1 MSGVQVPAGPPYKER
16 RHFRYR
22 SAFFICYD
30 GTMDL
35 ETITLPGIVIESVE
49 YVMDNAVD
57 VTIDDASLRVVADKI
72 SERLSKGIDTV
83 EDAFGSTGVLEQD
96 VNLIF
101 FETACNFYFWN
112 EDDATKWKVNV
123 EGRLIGGWYGLT
135 ACFNK
140 ALKNNI
146 PVYDAAWM
154 ARLTPNIARNLF
166 AGNDMQ
172 IPLLEQR
179 VNNIVEMAN
188 FLLQE
193 HDGQA
198 INFIA
203 ANHCS
208 APHIAEEI
216 VRALPSFR
224 DGAFYKGR
232 WVWILKR
239 AQILPSDVSQLAA
252 KYPEFA
258 IADADKLTAFA
269 DYRIPQVLR
278 HFGAISYSDN
288 LAGTV
293 NSSTILPV
301 GSSQEIEIRAA
312 TVVACERLKQ
322 YLPGTTTSADIDLGL
337 WLISQDIHDDPT
349 LLPHH
354 RTPGY
359 FY

>member
-1 MSGVQVPAGPPYKER
+1 MN
-16 RHFRYR
+16 
-22 SAFFICYD
+22 
-30 GTMDL
+30 L
-35 ETITLPGIVIESVE
+35 ETITLPGSVIESVE
-49 YVMDNAVD
+49 YVMHNATD
-57 VTIDDASLRVVADKI
+57 VTIHDASLHLVADKI

-112 EDDATKWKVNV
+112 ENDATKWKVDV
-123 EGRLIGGWYGLT
+123 EGKQIGGWYGLA

-140 ALKNNI
+140 AIKNNI

-154 ARLTPNIARNLF
+154 AQLTPNIARDLF
-166 AGNDMQ
+166 AGNGTH

-193 HDGQA
+193 YDGQA
-198 INFIA
+198 INFIV
-203 ANHCS
+203 ANHYS
-208 APHIAEEI
+208 APRIAEEI

-224 DGAFYKGR
+224 DGALYKNK

-239 AQILPSDVSQLAA
+239 AQILPSDVSQLTA
-252 KYPEFA
+252 KYPEFT
-258 IADADKLTAFA
+258 IADSDKVTAFA

-278 HFGAISYSDN
+278 HFEVIAYSDS
-288 LAGTV
+288 LADTV
-293 NSSTILPV
+293 DSSILLPV

-312 TVVACERLKQ
+312 TIVVCERLKQ
-322 YLPGTTTSADIDLGL
+322 YLPGTTSADIDLGL